1 MRMDRL
7 RQQGPMVVVAAA
19 LLLLL
24 TVAGLFWLH
33 QPRLVVVDMMRAIH
47 VPSQLLAHSKMSS
60 DEQLKLMS
68 RYSALLPKII
78 KAYGDSHHVTVMSAT
93 VFVSHNGL
101 DVTST
106 IIEQTLAE
114 LRHEV

>member
-7 RQQGPMVVVAAA
+7 RQQGPMIMVAAA
-19 LLLLL
+19 LLLL

-47 VPSQLLAHSKMSS
+47 VPSQMLAHSKMSS

-78 KAYGDSHHVTVMSAT
+78 KAYGDSHHVTVVSAM

-106 IIEQTLAE
+106 IIEQTLAG
-114 LRHEV
+114 LRHDA

>member
-7 RQQGPMVVVAAA
+7 RQQAPMVMAAVVF
-19 LLLLL
+19 LLL
-24 TVAGLFWLH
+24 TGVGFSWLH
-33 QPRLVVVDMMRAIH
+33 RPQLVVVDMMRAIH
-47 VPSQLLAHSKMSS
+47 VPSQMLAHSKISS
-60 DEQLKLMS
+60 DEQLKIMS

-78 KAYGDSHHVTVMSAT
+78 KAYGESHHVTVVSAM

-106 IIEQTLAE
+106 IIEQTLAG
-114 LRHEV
+114 LRHDA